1 MQIWRTKIPVTPTLL
16 HKIFTLLSTLHRVK
30 RDVCTSVMKKMQ
42 LSQIV
47 SEMKRDVCTSG
58 MKNEQQVS
66 EMKRDVCT
74 DQLSK
79 INRRYLEDTYSAH
92 KPLDQDV
99 PSGRASSWC
108 HSQEDPYHM
117 SCMSWD
123 QHNLNQHYRLFN
135 RLHCHKSWP
144 DLLIVDLQ
152 VGCVH
157 QVLHVLGCVDWLKDL
172 LKCPAE
178 R

>member
-47 SEMKRDVCTSG
+47 SEMKRDVCT
-58 MKNEQQVS
+58 
-66 EMKRDVCT
+66 

-92 KPLDQDV
+92 KPLDLDV
-99 PSGRASSWC
+99 PSGRASS
-108 HSQEDPYHM
+108 
-117 SCMSWD
+117 
-123 QHNLNQHYRLFN
+123 
-135 RLHCHKSWP
+135 
-144 DLLIVDLQ
+144 
-152 VGCVH
+152 
-157 QVLHVLGCVDWLKDL
+157 
-172 LKCPAE
+172 
-178 R
+178 